1 MEKHIKT
8 KVREEENFI
17 IKLETILLEQ
27 IKIFAMSNR
36 DKFSYVEEFRAKKF
50 IERVVF
56 NEIDFLLDNP
66 QDYYDCY
73 IDDDE

>member
-1 MEKHIKT
+1 MEEHIKT
-8 KVREEENFI
+8 KVEEEENFI
-17 IKLETILLEQ
+17 NKLEVILLEQ
-27 IKIFAMSNR
+27 IKLFAMSNR
-36 DKFSYVEEFRAKKF
+36 DKFSYVEEFRAKEF

-73 IDDDE
+73 INDND